1 MQEPASKKTRGGV
14 SDKALALITESW
26 QSQANLSFFLLLLVV
41 VGFVL
46 PSLGFG
52 RDNARLYSDVAF
64 SLLLVSGMAIA
75 WGQRKLLLL
84 AGFVGSAALAVRWM
98 AFFTPTPAL
107 QLWAAGWSLAS
118 ILVIALV
125 LLLEVFRRGG
135 PVTLVRIQGAIA
147 VYLLFGIGWA
157 HAYHI
162 AEIVHPGSFN
172 SAAGTMSNI
181 SDWGYF
187 SFVTLSTVG
196 YGDITPVRPI
206 ARSLAVAEALTG
218 QLYLA
223 ITIARLVAMEVVSWQ
238 SRMDRNSD
246 KLPH

>member
-1 MQEPASKKTRGGV
+1 MPAPDRATTRDAV
-14 SDKALALITESW
+14 REKARALITESW
-26 QSQANLSFFLLLLVV
+26 QSQANLSFFLLLLVA

-52 RDNARLYSDVAF
+52 RDDTKLYSDIAF
-64 SLLLVSGMAIA
+64 SLMLISGVAIA
-75 WGQRKLLLL
+75 WGRRKLFLL

-98 AFFTPTPAL
+98 AFFTPTPVL
-107 QLWAAGWSLAS
+107 QLWADEWSLAAT
-118 ILVIALV
+118 LVIAIV
-125 LLLEVFRRGG
+125 LLLQVFRDG
-135 PVTLVRIQGAIA
+135 PVSLVRIQGAIA
-147 VYLLFGIGWA
+147 VYLLFGMGWA

-162 AEIVHPGSFN
+162 TEILHPGSFN
-172 SAAGTMSNI
+172 ITGGPLANAI
-181 SDWGYF
+181 DWAYF

-206 ARSLAVAEALTG
+206 ARTLAVGEALTG

-238 SRMDRNSD
+238 SKTSQNSE
-246 KLPH
+246 